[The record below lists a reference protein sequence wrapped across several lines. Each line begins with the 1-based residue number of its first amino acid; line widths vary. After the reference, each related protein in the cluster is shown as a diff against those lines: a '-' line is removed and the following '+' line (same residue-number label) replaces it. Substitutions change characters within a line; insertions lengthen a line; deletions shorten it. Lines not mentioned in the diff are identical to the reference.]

1 MENSLQETAG
11 SFSLCG
17 MKLRSLLALIFC
29 SSIAFAAVPAQAEE
43 CPDDICE
50 LVFEY
55 TGSAEYFTVPDVAK
69 NVSFEI
75 SGAAGARGGLGGR
88 VAGQFIDPPAG
99 FWVFVGGEGVISAA
113 APGGYNGGG
122 QAGGSRGN
130 EGSGGGA
137 SDIRFGTNLNERI
150 VVAGGGGGG
159 GGLAGAAGGA
169 GGNLIAEKGGSGQA
183 SGGGGGRE
191 TSGGSAGAS
200 NGGSSAQPGGFG
212 VGGNGGSS
220 WNAGGGGGG
229 GGWFGGGGGG
239 ADDDTCCADAGGGGG
254 GSSYADTSLVTNIS
268 HQAGVQS
275 SSGRVIIRY
284 EVASKISLFAARQRS
299 NNEVLISM
307 EVEGSFIPKSTDLAI
322 ADPACGL
329 GEPEVTG
336 STYVFQVL
344 DCVDS
349 TFQASLAPEAAA
361 LLGDDT
367 SASLQIELD
376 QVGPEFTFDQVVS
389 NDHEYLFDLV
399 GDEVHSGLSSDDIV
413 VSGCAST
420 TLLNHELSLNDC
432 QEGDISITLASK
444 AVSDSLGNLGPS
456 EPTVLEFLR
465 DTIAPT
471 SQWLEPEITEI
482 DGTFDLVISLR
493 HDDSLMEDAAVE
505 FVTDEISCLPI
516 ATFAEGEITFE
527 YVGCT
532 PGSMSWRLPAFSLID
547 SAGNSGPT
555 SDSVFELE
563 LVASEPTPEPNP
575 EPTPATP
582 DSEPESEPE
591 MAPSQPAAEIPNQLV
606 PELPDEIQP
615 PIEAPVFIDPVVV
628 EEILELVEREEL
640 IPAEPESPSQVIP
653 TVPTGSGEPVLSPV
667 ESKPAVETPEP
678 EPQELENEATV
689 TNDEQDLL
697 DRIETPTQSA
707 YVAELASGE
716 QKPAGPDSVAWISP
730 WLVGGAV
737 AAVLAFIGYRKMIV
751 R

>member
-1 MENSLQETAG
+1 MENSLQETVG

-29 SSIAFAAVPAQAEE
+29 SSFAFAAVPAQAEE

-169 GGNLIAEKGGSGQA
+169 GGNLIAEKGGSGQG

-191 TSGGSAGAS
+191 TSGGSAGVS

-212 VGGNGGSS
+212 IGGTGGSS

-254 GSSYADTSLVTNIS
+254 GSSYANTSLVTNIS

-275 SSGRVIIRY
+275 SAGRVIIRY
-284 EVASKISLFAARQRS
+284 ELTSKIILFAASQQS

-307 EVEGSFIPKSTDLAI
+307 EVEGSFIPKSTDLEM
-322 ADPACGL
+322 ADTACVV
-329 GEPEVTG
+329 GEPGVTG
-336 STYVFQVL
+336 TTHAFQITG
-344 DCVDS
+344 CVDS
-349 TFQASLAPEAAA
+349 PFQAALATEAAA
-361 LLGDDT
+361 LLGNDT

-376 QVGPEFTFDQVVS
+376 LVGPEFTFDQVVS
-389 NDHEYLFDLV
+389 IDHDYLFDLV
-399 GDEVHSGLSSDDIV
+399 GDEGHSGLASDDILV
-413 VSGCAST
+413 TGCAST
-420 TLLNHELSLNDC
+420 VLLNQSLSLNDC
-432 QEGDISITLASK
+432 EEGEVTITLESK
-444 AVSDSLGNLGPS
+444 VASDSLGNLGPA

-471 SQWLEPEITEI
+471 SQWLEPEIAEI
-482 DGTFDLVISLR
+482 EGTFNLVISLR
-493 HDDSLMEDAAVE
+493 HDDSLMEDVAVE
-505 FVTDEISCLPI
+505 FLADEISCLPVT
-516 ATFAEGEITFE
+516 TFAEGEITFE
-527 YVGCT
+527 YVGCR
-532 PGSMSWRLPAFSLID
+532 PGSMSWKLAAFSLID
-547 SAGNSGPT
+547 GAGNLGPA
-555 SDSVFELE
+555 SDSVLE
-563 LVASEPTPEPNP
+563 LTLAVSAPAQSPTRASPEP
-575 EPTPATP
+575 
-582 DSEPESEPE
+582 EPE
-591 MAPSQPAAEIPNQLV
+591 LV
-606 PELPDEIQP
+606 PELPEEVQS
-615 PIEAPVFIDPVVV
+615 PIEAPVLLEPEVV
-628 EEILELVEREEL
+628 EEILEFIESEEIL
-640 IPAEPESPSQVIP
+640 PADPESPSQVVATAP
-653 TVPTGSGEPVLSPV
+653 TEP
-667 ESKPAVETPEP
+667 KPAPVTTESEP
-678 EPQELENEATV
+678 AELESEATV
-689 TNDEQDLL
+689 TNDEEDLL
-697 DRIETPTQSA
+697 DQTEIPPQSA
-707 YVAELASGE
+707 YVAELALGD
-716 QKPAGPDSVAWISP
+716 QKPAGPDSVARISP
-730 WLVGGAV
+730 WLASGAV
-737 AAVLAFIGYRKMIV
+737 AAVLAFIVYRKMMV